1 MNCLEFRRQLAV
13 DPKTRDAAFLQHKQE
28 CPRCAEAYAR
38 AMLFEASLAD
48 AMAVPVPA
56 NLAERIL
63 FAQAT
68 EQRNQTRT
76 NRGRNRVRWMQY
88 AAAAMLLIA
97 VGVVGFSRF
106 NHPVLAD
113 LAIAHLAGEP
123 MAMTSHAA
131 VPDALV
137 QREFG
142 MRASITIP
150 NVPSGVT
157 YLSDCPLGPYHI
169 VHMAMAQDNDP
180 VTVMYVADH
189 HQAERK
195 DFNQTGW
202 FGREVPLGAGTLV
215 LLGKSAQ
222 SFDRLETVWR
232 DAVNGPRLTGL

>member
-13 DPKTRDAAFLQHKQE
+13 DPKTRDAVFLQHKQE

-38 AMLFEASLAD
+38 AMLFEASLAE
-48 AMAVPVPA
+48 AMAVPVPE

-68 EQRNQTRT
+68 EQRKQARV
-76 NRGRNRVRWMQY
+76 NRGRWIQY
-88 AAAAMLLIA
+88 AAAAMVLIA
-97 VGVVGFSRF
+97 IGVVGYSRWDR
-106 NHPVLAD
+106 PVLAD

-123 MAMTSHAA
+123 LALTSHAA

-142 MRASITIP
+142 MRASIAMP

-189 HQAERK
+189 HQVERK

-222 SFDRLETVWR
+222 SFDHLETVWR

>member
-1 MNCLEFRRQLAV
+1 
-13 DPKTRDAAFLQHKQE
+13 
-28 CPRCAEAYAR
+28 
-38 AMLFEASLAD
+38 MLFETSLAE
-48 AMAVPVPA
+48 ATAVSVPA

-68 EQRNQTRT
+68 EQRKQTRL
-76 NRGRNRVRWMQY
+76 NRGRWMQY
-88 AAAAMLLIA
+88 AVAAMLLIA
-97 VGVVGFSRF
+97 VGVVGYSRWDR
-106 NHPVLAD
+106 PVLAD

-123 MAMTSHAA
+123 LALTSHAA

-142 MRASITIP
+142 MRANITMP

-157 YLSDCPLGPYHI
+157 YLSDCPLGPYHV

-189 HQAERK
+189 HQAQRM

-202 FGREVPLGAGTLV
+202 FGREVPLGAGTLL

-222 SFDRLETVWR
+222 SFDHLETVWR